1 MVQPRK
7 LLVWLGAFGLVAV
20 AYLLYNRLV
29 DTPDIRIGQDRQDTH
44 EIEVPNLDTKSAQ
57 IGEAAVGAVDKSEY
71 IILDEEKNVERVFGF
86 MKLLNPDEGTEKWK
100 LQEPYMNIYQ
110 KDVRYEI
117 VSDRGT
123 VQVETVAGKPS
134 PTDAHLMDNVR
145 IYIRPVSADG
155 PSQTT
160 IYLDDLIYDSE
171 RSEFT
176 TDGPIKIISENG
188 RLEGTGMVLIYNNTL
203 GRVEYLRIKDLDYL
217 HLKDISAMSSSP
229 DSARSS
235 QSSSAQ
241 KVAKPDPVSSPQKP
255 SPVSV
260 PAAKSEAAPPP
271 ASEQTRDPEGDY
283 YECWFERD
291 VVITYGKRI
300 VIEGAQDVTI
310 SNILLANEPADET
323 SSDKNEVLTKSVPPK
338 LSPKIVDGAASEPD
352 EPVADSAPTETL
364 VESTDE
370 ESEDILITC
379 KGPMTIQPMTSIFR
393 TTDETSSIDRT
404 RTIELRGKSVH
415 IREKVAPQAPDFVT
429 IARCGRIKY
438 DIDRDVMDMFTN
450 DAQNIFLNMAGSE
463 SQLQTTGSVRWE
475 RKAHLATVTGPG
487 KLLMHHK
494 NEQLSTNA
502 APSEMNFNNVMQ
514 VFFAQDDPEDS
525 PQALTLKSVN
535 IAGGMA
541 ATMRQGGESHM
552 SSESATFFFDEA
564 GDITRADLTGAVSF
578 SSAEGRL
585 DSVRA
590 KILFA
595 KDTTGGPHPV
605 TMQST
610 GKATLMPAPTAPDER
625 PARFKAKKI
634 DYDMTTGNA
643 FATGPV
649 TFIFYVRDPNNTDPG
664 AESVPV
670 IITADDNAEFF
681 KDENRVVFNGNVVG
695 TRRTQTPAYLQT
707 STFRGQKLIVDLA
720 ETKTGSTDVRHVTVV
735 GGKVRLKSERSVDE
749 VTINQ
754 VLLLCRRIDYDAIE
768 EVVTATGPGK
778 IEINNEN
785 APEPP
790 QKGEADKKI
799 SLQRPCYGLIEGFD
813 KLRWFTRA
821 NRITADGKT
830 RSVNLNYLPIVD
842 GRWGR
847 IVRAATTHITANFIE
862 TASGRNE
869 LATLQTTGGVTYRE
883 VGGNEFIGDTLFYDA
898 AASLMTVAGTDQVPC
913 LLNGALVEEI
923 KYDLVTGDVK
933 ADLASKPGM
942 LRSPPKRKKRPGYR

>member
-29 DTPDIRIGQDRQDTH
+29 DTPDIHIGQDWQDTH
-44 EIEVPNLDTKSAQ
+44 EIEVPNLDIDSTQ
-57 IGEAAVGAVDKSEY
+57 IGEAMVGTVKKAEY
-71 IILDEEKNVERVFGF
+71 IIVDENKNVERVFGF
-86 MKLLNPDEGTEKWK
+86 TELLNPDEGTEKWK

-110 KDVRYEI
+110 KDVHYEI

-134 PTDAHLMDNVR
+134 PTDAHLMDNVK
-145 IYIRPVSADG
+145 IHIRSVSADG

-171 RSEFT
+171 RSEFS
-176 TDGPIKIISENG
+176 TDGPIKIIFENG
-188 RLEGTGMVLIYNNTL
+188 RLKGTGMVLIYNDTL

-217 HLKDISAMSSSP
+217 RLNDVSAMSSSP
-229 DSARSS
+229 ARAKSPQPAS
-235 QSSSAQ
+235 VQ
-241 KVAKPDPVSSPQKP
+241 KVAGHDPVSSPQKP
-255 SPVSV
+255 SPVSA
-260 PAAKSEAAPPP
+260 PAAKSEAAPVA
-271 ASEQTRDPEGDY
+271 ASENAEDTEGDY
-283 YECWFERD
+283 YECRFERD

-300 VIEGAQDVTI
+300 VIEGARDVTI
-310 SNILLANEPADET
+310 SNILLANEPADEVPT
-323 SSDKNEVLTKSVPPK
+323 APAKPVADSV
-338 LSPKIVDGAASEPD
+338 ANEPD
-352 EPVADSAPTETL
+352 ESVADSAPTKTL
-364 VESTDE
+364 AESTDE
-370 ESEDILITC
+370 ESEDILVTC
-379 KGPMTIQPMTSIFR
+379 KGPMTIKPMTSILS
-393 TTDETSSIDRT
+393 TTDETSSVDRT

-415 IREKVAPQAPDFVT
+415 IMEKVALQAPDFVT

-475 RKAHLATVTGPG
+475 RKADKATITGPG
-487 KLLMHHK
+487 KLLMHPR
-494 NEQLSTNA
+494 NEQLSQNA

-514 VFFAQDDPEDS
+514 VFFAQDRPADS

-535 IAGGMA
+535 IVGGMA
-541 ATMRQGGESHM
+541 ATMRQGDESHM
-552 SSESATFFFDEA
+552 SAESATFFFDEA

-578 SSAEGRL
+578 SSAKGRL

-610 GKATLMPAPTAPDER
+610 GKATLMPAPATPDER

-649 TFIFYVRDPNNTDPG
+649 TFTFYVRDANDTDPG

-670 IITADDNAEFF
+670 VITADDNAEFF

-695 TRRTQTPAYLQT
+695 TRLTQKAAYSQK
-707 STFRGQKLIVDLA
+707 STFHGDKLIVDLA
-720 ETKTGSTDVRHVTVV
+720 ETKTGSTDIRHVAVLGRQV
-735 GGKVRLKSERSVDE
+735 MMESVRSANDIIISHIRLSCKH
-749 VTINQ
+749 
-754 VLLLCRRIDYDAIE
+754 IDYDAIE
-768 EVVTATGPGK
+768 EVVTATGPGD
-778 IEINNEN
+778 IQINNEN
-785 APEPP
+785 APVPS
-790 QKGEADKKI
+790 QKEETDKNI
-799 SLQRPCYGLIEGFD
+799 SLQKPCYALIEGFD

-821 NRITADGKT
+821 NRITANGKT
-830 RSVNLNYLPIVD
+830 RSVNISYLPITD
-842 GRWGR
+842 GKRGR

-862 TASGRNE
+862 TASGQNE

-883 VGGNEFIGDTLFYDA
+883 VGGHEFIGDTLFYDT

-923 KYDLVTGDVK
+923 EYDLATGDIK
-933 ADLASKPGM
+933 AELASKPGM
-942 LRSPPKRKKRPGYR
+942 LRSPPKRKKRR

>member
-29 DTPDIRIGQDRQDTH
+29 DTPDISIISGQQDTH
-44 EIEVPNLDTKSAQ
+44 EIEVPNLDTDSAQ
-57 IGEAAVGAVDKSEY
+57 IGEATVGTMEVAENIVY
-71 IILDEEKNVERVFGF
+71 DENMNVKRVFGF
-86 MKLLNPDEGTEKWK
+86 TKLLNPDDGTRKWK

-110 KDVRYEI
+110 EDVRYEI

-123 VQVETVAGKPS
+123 VQVETVAGKLS
-134 PTDAHLMDNVR
+134 PTDAHLMDNVK

-176 TDGPIKIISENG
+176 TDGPIKIISEDG
-188 RLEGTGMVLIYNNTL
+188 RLEGTGMVLIYNDTL
-203 GRVEYLRIKDLDYL
+203 ERVEYLRIKDLDYL

-229 DSARSS
+229 DSAKGP
-235 QSSSAQ
+235 QPASAQ
-241 KVAKPDPVSSPQKP
+241 KVAKAGTVSPPQEP
-255 SPVSV
+255 SPVSA
-260 PAAKSEAAPPP
+260 PAAKSEAAPVA
-271 ASEQTRDPEGDY
+271 ASKNAEAPEGDY
-283 YECWFERD
+283 YECRFERD

-310 SNILLANEPADET
+310 SNILLANESVDET
-323 SSDKNEVLTKSVPPK
+323 SSDKKEILTKSVPPK
-338 LSPKIVDGAASEPD
+338 PHPKVVDGAASEPD

-364 VESTDE
+364 AESTDE

-379 KGPMTIQPMTSIFR
+379 KGPMTIKPMTSILG
-393 TTDETSSIDRT
+393 TTDEISSVDRA
-404 RTIELRGKSVH
+404 I
-415 IREKVAPQAPDFVT
+415 
-429 IARCGRIKY
+429 
-438 DIDRDVMDMFTN
+438 
-450 DAQNIFLNMAGSE
+450 
-463 SQLQTTGSVRWE
+463 
-475 RKAHLATVTGPG
+475 TGPG
-487 KLLMHHK
+487 KLLMHPRK
-494 NEQLSTNA
+494 GQLSTNA

-514 VFFAQDDPEDS
+514 VFFAQDRQAVS

-541 ATMRQGGESHM
+541 ATMRQGDESHM
-552 SSESATFFFDEA
+552 SAESATFFFDEA

-585 DSVRA
+585 DSTQA

-610 GKATLMPAPTAPDER
+610 GKATLIPAPAAPDER

-649 TFIFYVRDPNNTDPG
+649 TFIFYVRDANDTDPG

-670 IITADDNAEFF
+670 VITADDNAEFF

-707 STFRGQKLIVDLA
+707 STFRGNKLIVDLA
-720 ETKTGSTDVRHVTVV
+720 ETQAGSTDIRHITVID
-735 GGKVRLKSERSVDE
+735 GKVLLESERSVDE
-749 VTINQ
+749 VTINH
-754 VLLLCRRIDYDAIE
+754 VLLLCRRIDYEASDEI
-768 EVVTATGPGK
+768 VTATGPGK
-778 IEINNEN
+778 IEIDNKN
-785 APEPP
+785 APPP
-790 QKGEADKKI
+790 DKDEAAKKI

-830 RSVNLNYLPIVD
+830 RSVNISYLPIVD

-847 IVRAATTHITANFIE
+847 IVRAATTHMTANFIE
-862 TASGRNE
+862 TASGQNE

-883 VGGNEFIGDTLFYDA
+883 VGGHEFIGDTLFYDA
-898 AASLMTVAGTDQVPC
+898 ATSLMTIAGTDRVPC
-913 LLNGALVEEI
+913 FFNGARPRRIE
-923 KYDLVTGDVK
+923 YDLVTGDVK
-933 ADLASKPGM
+933 TDLSSTPGM
-942 LRSPPKRKKRPGYR
+942 LRSPPKRKKK

>member
-29 DTPDIRIGQDRQDTH
+29 DTPDIQIGQDLQDTH
-44 EIEVPNLDTKSAQ
+44 EIEVPNLDTDSAQ

-134 PTDAHLMDNVR
+134 PTDAHLMDNVK

-188 RLEGTGMVLIYNNTL
+188 RLEGTGMVLIYNDTL

-241 KVAKPDPVSSPQKP
+241 KVAGPGPVSPPQKP
-255 SPVSV
+255 SPVSA
-260 PAAKSEAAPPP
+260 PSAKSEAAPVA
-271 ASEQTRDPEGDY
+271 ASENAEDPEGDY
-283 YECWFERD
+283 YECRFERD

-300 VIEGAQDVTI
+300 VIEGTQDVTI
-310 SNILLANEPADET
+310 SNILLASQPADET
-323 SSDKNEVLTKSVPPK
+323 PTAPAKPVVDSV
-338 LSPKIVDGAASEPD
+338 ASESA
-352 EPVADSAPTETL
+352 EPLTDSAPTET
-364 VESTDE
+364 VTQSTDDQP
-370 ESEDILITC
+370 EDVFVTC
-379 KGPMTIQPMTSIFR
+379 KGPMTIQPMTSILR
-393 TTDETSSIDRT
+393 KTDATSSVD
-404 RTIELRGKSVH
+404 S
-415 IREKVAPQAPDFVT
+415 
-429 IARCGRIKY
+429 
-438 DIDRDVMDMFTN
+438 
-450 DAQNIFLNMAGSE
+450 
-463 SQLQTTGSVRWE
+463 
-475 RKAHLATVTGPG
+475 
-487 KLLMHHK
+487 
-494 NEQLSTNA
+494 

-514 VFFAQDDPEDS
+514 VFFAQARPADS

-541 ATMRQGGESHM
+541 ATMRQSDESHM
-552 SSESATFFFDEA
+552 SVELA
-564 GDITRADLTGAVSF
+564 
-578 SSAEGRL
+578 
-585 DSVRA
+585 
-590 KILFA
+590 
-595 KDTTGGPHPV
+595 GGPHPV
-605 TMQST
+605 TIQST
-610 GKATLMPAPTAPDER
+610 GKATLTPASTAPDER
-625 PARFKAKKI
+625 PARFNAKKI

-649 TFIFYVRDPNNTDPG
+649 TFIFYVRNPNDTDPG

-670 IITADDNAEFF
+670 VITAENNAEFF
-681 KDENRVVFNGNVVG
+681 KDKNRVVFNGNVVG
-695 TRRTQTPAYLQT
+695 TRRTQKPAYSQK
-707 STFRGQKLIVDLA
+707 STFNGDKLIVDLA
-720 ETKTGSTDVRHVTVV
+720 ETRTGSTDVRHVTVV
-735 GGKVRLKSERSVDE
+735 GGKVRLKSKRSVDE

-754 VLLLCRRIDYDAIE
+754 VLLLCRRIDYEASDEI
-768 EVVTATGPGK
+768 VTATGPGK

-790 QKGEADKKI
+790 QKEDTDKKI

-821 NRITADGKT
+821 NRITADGRT

-883 VGGNEFIGDTLFYDA
+883 VGGHEFIGDTLFYDA
-898 AASLMTVAGTDQVPC
+898 AASLMTVAGTEQVPC

-942 LRSPPKRKKRPGYR
+942 LRSSPKRKRKPGYR